1 MPQQAT
7 NTITQEPDF
16 IPGDPEFIP
25 GGDSPSPVQK
35 RTTPAAPEP
44 TYTGEALRGVGRAVK
59 GLVSYPFEAMKLRS
73 GEEGGTGITRTNI
86 GPTGRMLLHAGEDII
101 HSLEASKAAG
111 YKAKASGEGPAGQL
125 LRTMEEFPV
134 LGGIVKKAEEAGPG
148 YAKFKPQTLGAVA
161 EGATL
166 VGAPKAVSEAVKG
179 TYGIKY
185 RGVQLMDRQLGK
197 HTEAPV
203 ETGAVDTVM
212 DEALDLA
219 AHMHKI
225 PAIVRGM
232 ISEWEDLK
240 SKPQQI
246 PTADGGVIDGPP
258 KGVTFGDLVKFRRA
272 LDADLWPKDE
282 KPSSQAKGI
291 VYKLRGVMDKE
302 EYKTINRAGGA
313 ADLSEWVKGKN
324 FYRRG
329 SRIESAGRVIGG
341 AAGTAGGVLG
351 GAEAVRS
358 TGLPYGGWMG
368 GAAGGPLGGYLG
380 TKIGGGLAKAYVEA
394 GKPTLES
401 PLKGA
406 MREIR
411 EEPAK
416 SVEAAKNFGQ
426 ESPVEH
432 ALRRAG
438 RDPGEAAEIA
448 RRVEENVQARK
459 ARGAPTKD
467 PNRPASEIMEDAK
480 AEYEKKYGKPRPN
493 RESEMRLRHEE
504 ELAREKAKPMGEAH
518 MAQHFEAWQ
527 EAQKSGGS
535 LSEQLQKAAKIQKP
549 QTNRVMVNVEG
560 QDRMV
565 TLTDAQMERWK
576 AAEERYKTQ
585 REANEIAF
593 KNDPTQRAA
602 KQKALGMQWAAEKR
616 QITGELTAKEQK
628 AITQRE
634 ATNYVGKSIKY
645 KGQSGKVT
653 GHAFG
658 RVKIQLA
665 DGSNVN
671 VKPEDLE

>member
-1 MPQQAT
+1 
-7 NTITQEPDF
+7 
-16 IPGDPEFIP
+16 
-25 GGDSPSPVQK
+25 
-35 RTTPAAPEP
+35 
-44 TYTGEALRGVGRAVK
+44 LRQMR
-59 GLVSYPFEAMKLRS
+59 
-73 GEEGGTGITRTNI
+73 
-86 GPTGRMLLHAGEDII
+86 
-101 HSLEASKAAG
+101 
-111 YKAKASGEGPAGQL
+111 
-125 LRTMEEFPV
+125 
-134 LGGIVKKAEEAGPG
+134 
-148 YAKFKPQTLGAVA
+148 
-161 EGATL
+161 
-166 VGAPKAVSEAVKG
+166 
-179 TYGIKY
+179 
-185 RGVQLMDRQLGK
+185 
-197 HTEAPV
+197 
-203 ETGAVDTVM
+203 
-212 DEALDLA
+212 EALDQ
-219 AHMHKI
+219 KI
-225 PAIVRGM
+225 DWNAIGGKDRKM
-232 ISEWEDLK
+232 NKMMMDL
-240 SKPQQI
+240 
-246 PTADGGVIDGPP
+246 
-258 KGVTFGDLVKFRRA
+258 RRT
-272 LDADLWPKDE
+272 
-282 KPSSQAKGI
+282 
-291 VYKLRGVMDKE
+291 MDVE
-302 EYKTINRAGGA
+302 EYKTVYRSGGTSEVQKYGVGKKDYARGMKLVRGAEAAGK
-313 ADLSEWVKGKN
+313 S
-324 FYRRG
+324 
-329 SRIESAGRVIGG
+329 IGG
-341 AAGTAGGVLG
+341 AAGALG
-351 GAEAVRS
+351 GAFAAKEAGVAYPWVVGGGIGGAMGRYLGGKTLPAAVRAI
-358 TGLPYGGWMG
+358 T
-368 GAAGGPLGGYLG
+368 
-380 TKIGGGLAKAYVEA
+380 EA
-394 GKPTLES
+394 GMPKETMSAVEQAAS
-401 PLKGA
+401 
-406 MREIR
+406 EIKT
-411 EEPAK
+411 EHKA
-416 SVEAAKNFGQ
+416 SVERAKNFGQ